1 MSYDE
6 KLLDNLFSMPKEE
19 FSADYI
25 DKMFEQYRIFLQMIG
40 GLERRREM
48 VNRFFLSINIGLLA
62 VIGLSTQLESTVLMP
77 YEMWKLSMP
86 VVGITFAAI
95 WLGNLR
101 SYKKLSSVKWDIVQK
116 IEERLPLK
124 IHKVEWDILQATK
137 YRQLTSGEQI
147 IPICFVAVYLI
158 IGIILY
164 IL

>member
-1 MSYDE
+1 MDG
-6 KLLDNLFSMPKEE
+6 LFSMSKEE
-19 FSADYI
+19 FGVDYT

-48 VNRFFLSINIGLLA
+48 VNRFFLSISIGLLA
-62 VIGLSTQLESTVLMP
+62 VIGLATQLESAVLMP

-86 VVGITFAAI
+86 AAGVIFSFI

-101 SYKKLSSVKWDIVQK
+101 SYKKLSSVKWNIVQK

-124 IHKVEWDILQATK
+124 IHKIEWDILQVTK

-147 IPICFVAVYLI
+147 IPACFVAVYLI
-158 IGIILY
+158 IGIVLY